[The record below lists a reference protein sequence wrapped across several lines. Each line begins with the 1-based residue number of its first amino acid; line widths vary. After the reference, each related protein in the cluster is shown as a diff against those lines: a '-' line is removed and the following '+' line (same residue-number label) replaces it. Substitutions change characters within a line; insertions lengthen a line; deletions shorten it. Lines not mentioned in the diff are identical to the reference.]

1 LVITERPSLDS
12 LASFAILAE
21 ELHFTRAALRLH
33 VAQPALTKRIRQLEA
48 RLGCD
53 LFERS
58 KRHVRLTV
66 AGEQLLPAVH
76 QVLRAV
82 DGLTTDAARVHQ
94 GIARLRIGFTPSA
107 PHDVLPQLLH
117 RFRTQRPE
125 VQCVLTEASSDRQ
138 ITQLLEGTLDLG
150 VLRPPL
156 KRVRGLT
163 FVPFLDEPFVAVL
176 PRQHR
181 LAARPHVPLRELADE
196 ALVLVSRA
204 AGATVHAQIV
214 AACDAAGF
222 APRVG
227 QNASSATGVVGLVA
241 AGCGV
246 AVLPR
251 SATSPT
257 RGVAIRPLSGTT
269 LRTVIAV
276 VHPTRQKT
284 PAVSAFVRSARL

>member
-1 LVITERPSLDS
+1 MPSLES
-12 LASFAILAE
+12 LASFAVLAE
-21 ELHFTRAALRLH
+21 ELHFTRASLRLH

-48 RLGCD
+48 RFGCE

-66 AGEQLLPAVH
+66 AGERLLPAAR
-76 QVLRAV
+76 QVLHAV
-82 DGLTTDAARVHQ
+82 DALTADAALVHQ
-94 GIARLRIGFTPSA
+94 GLERLRIGFTPSA
-107 PHDVLPQLLH
+107 PHHVLPHLLH
-117 RFRTQRPE
+117 RFRQQHPE
-125 VQCVLTEASSDRQ
+125 VQCALTEASSDRQ
-138 ITQLLEGTLDLG
+138 IALLLDGTLDVG
-150 VLRPPL
+150 ILRPPL
-156 KRVRGLT
+156 KQVRGLT

-181 LAARPHVPLRELADE
+181 LAMRPNVPLRELADE

-222 APRVG
+222 TPRVG
-227 QNASSATGVVGLVA
+227 QDASSATGVVGLVA

-251 SATSPT
+251 SAAGSA
-257 RGVAIRPLSGTT
+257 RGVAIRPLSGTS

-276 VHPTRQKT
+276 GHVTRRKT
-284 PAVSAFVRSARL
+284 PAVSAFIRVARL